1 MPVSIVSTATSQTA
15 TLTSSHAIARKA
27 LFAWAGIE
35 RIHIIGCSRSGT
47 TMLHLA
53 MGCFSNMMLSE
64 DESGPL
70 YPYLGERARLALRV
84 GWRPGRK
91 FYVTKRDS
99 GWYKPK
105 HRDALVAL
113 TRTENIGLIYMVRD
127 PRDVMISRH
136 AVSKH
141 GSPEEAYVTPQHW
154 YESIMAGEHIFHAL
168 ADYPRKLLLRYE
180 DLVREPV
187 KAEQR
192 MVDCFALTQN
202 PGAFPIDRVK
212 DNYERLKIAFGS
224 DQIMALNGLR
234 NMSAS
239 SIGRWRAHPEEN
251 PMGTAPPHIREKL
264 NAFSAEHGYSD

>member
-1 MPVSIVSTATSQTA
+1 MIRMATAQTA
-15 TLTSSHAIARKA
+15 SLSSGHAIARRA

-53 MGCFSNMMLSE
+53 MGCFANVMLSE
-64 DESGPL
+64 DETNPH
-70 YPYLGERARLALRV
+70 YPFLGERARIALRL

-91 FYVTKRDS
+91 FFVTKRDS
-99 GWYKPK
+99 GWYMPK
-105 HRDALVAL
+105 HRDALIAL
-113 TRTENIGLIYMVRD
+113 TPAENIGLIYMVRD

-154 YESIMAGEHIFHAL
+154 YESIMAGEHIFQAL

-180 DLVREPV
+180 DLVTQPRQ
-187 KAEQR
+187 AEQR
-192 MVDCFALTQN
+192 MVERFGLVQN
-202 PGAFPIDRVK
+202 PDAFPIDRVK
-212 DNYERLKIAFGS
+212 DNYERLKIAFGT

-234 NMSAS
+234 NMSAT
-239 SIGRWRAHPEEN
+239 SIGRWRNHPEEN
-251 PMGTAPPHIREKL
+251 PMDMAPAHIREKL
-264 NAFSAEHGYSD
+264 SAFCAEHDYR

>member
-1 MPVSIVSTATSQTA
+1 MATSQTA
-15 TLTSSHAIARKA
+15 PLPGGLSGGYAVARKA
-27 LFAWAGIE
+27 LFAWAGIQ

-53 MGCFSNMMLSE
+53 MGCFSNLMLSE
-64 DESGPL
+64 DESSPF
-70 YPYLGERARLALRV
+70 YPFLGERARLALRV

-105 HRDALVAL
+105 HRDALTAL

-141 GSPEEAYVTPQHW
+141 GSPTEAYVTPQHW
-154 YESIMAGEHIFHAL
+154 YESILAGEHIFRAL
-168 ADYPRKLLLRYE
+168 SDYPRKLLLRYE
-180 DLVREPV
+180 DLVTEPEA
-187 KAEQR
+187 AERR
-192 MVDCFALTQN
+192 MVERFGLVQN
-202 PGAFPIDRVK
+202 PDAFPIDRVK
-212 DNYERLKIAFGS
+212 DNYERLKIAFGT

-239 SIGRWRAHPEEN
+239 SIGRWRSHPEEN
-251 PMGTAPPHIREKL
+251 PLEEAPPPIREKL
-264 NAFSAEHGYSD
+264 STFCAEHGYH